1 MGKLIYGAP
10 GVEVPLDDR
19 ALLHLRVVVLAKLRR
34 DEKFALSWE
43 DDETGR
49 SHTIWLHP
57 AIPLQFVLDTA
68 ANTALNRHWIEQLT
82 SVANSGSGLRL
93 LPEPL
98 PEAATVA

>member
-1 MGKLIYGAP
+1 MGNLIYGAP
-10 GVEVPLDDR
+10 GVDIPLDDR

-43 DDETGR
+43 DEVTGR

-57 AIPLQFVLDTA
+57 AIPLQFVLDATTNA
-68 ANTALNRHWIEQLT
+68 SLNRHWIEQLT
-82 SVANSGSGLRL
+82 AVANSGSGLRL

-98 PEAATVA
+98 AEPAAIA